1 MANRVQLVFQIA
13 SFINV
18 VGIRQIALL
27 KRQQRK
33 RPILDIWL
41 EAMCAVAWITIVTFM
56 VHDGVR
62 QYGSRFDG
70 RLIALI
76 VCAVIML

>member
-1 MANRVQLVFQIA
+1 MANRVQLLFQIA

-18 VGIRQIALL
+18 VGVRQAALL
-27 KRQQRK
+27 KQQQRK

-41 EAMCAVAWITIVTFM
+41 EAMCALAWIAIIAFM
-56 VHDGVR
+56 VHDGIR
-62 QYGSRFDG
+62 QYGSNFNG

-76 VCAVIML
+76 VCAVVML

>member
-1 MANRVQLVFQIA
+1 VQLVFQIA

-41 EAMCAVAWITIVTFM
+41 EAMCAIAWIAIIAFM

-70 RLIALI
+70 RLTALI
-76 VCAVIML
+76 VCAVVML